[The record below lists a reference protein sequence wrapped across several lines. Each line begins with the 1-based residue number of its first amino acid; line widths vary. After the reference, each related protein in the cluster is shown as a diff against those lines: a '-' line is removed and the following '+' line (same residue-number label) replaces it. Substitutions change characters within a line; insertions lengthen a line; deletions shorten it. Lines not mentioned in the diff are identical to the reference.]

1 MQLFPSR
8 VITWMRL
15 SAVQFLSMQ
24 SSFATWAGQD
34 PPLLCF
40 LPSLGISSG
49 IRAAGD
55 PSLAGCRGY
64 GCSEGTRQAEH
75 HYLRFPV
82 L

>member
-1 MQLFPSR
+1 M
-8 VITWMRL
+8 
-15 SAVQFLSMQ
+15 QFLSMQ
-24 SSFATWAGQD
+24 CSSAARAGQE

-55 PSLAGCRGY
+55 PSPAGCRGY